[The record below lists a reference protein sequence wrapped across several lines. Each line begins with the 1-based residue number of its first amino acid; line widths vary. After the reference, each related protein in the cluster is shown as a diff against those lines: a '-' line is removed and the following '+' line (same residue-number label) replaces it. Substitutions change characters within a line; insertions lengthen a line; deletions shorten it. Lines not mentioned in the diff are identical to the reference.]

1 MTETIR
7 VFVAIELP
15 EAVRAAL
22 GVAVAE
28 ISASGARGV
37 RPVRPEGIHLT
48 LKFLGDIEPAKVGPL
63 TEAMEGA
70 ARSVAPFSLCLGDTG
85 FFPGPGASSPPRV
98 LWVGVTGQLQPLRD
112 LWTALEAATSDLGFA
127 RDRHGFSPHLTLA
140 RIRDGTPSGDR
151 QMAALALSRIQFA
164 DDLRIPVDSM
174 GLIRSTLG
182 PEGASYDR
190 VASARLIG

>member
-1 MTETIR
+1 MTETLR
-7 VFVAIELP
+7 AFVAIELP
-15 EAVRAAL
+15 EAVKAAV

-28 ISASGARGV
+28 ISATRGV

-48 LKFLGDIEPAKVGPL
+48 LKFLGDIDPAQVGPL
-63 TEAMEGA
+63 SEAMERA
-70 ARSVAPFSLCLGDTG
+70 ARAVAPFSLGLGDTG
-85 FFPGPGASSPPRV
+85 VFPGPRAPRV
-98 LWVGVTGQLQPLRD
+98 LWVGFTGQLAPLRE
-112 LWTALEAATSDLGFA
+112 LWGALEAATSALGFA
-127 RDRHGFSPHLTLA
+127 MDRRGFSPHLTLA

-151 QMAALALSRIQFA
+151 QMAAAALSKVQFA
-164 DDLRIPVDSM
+164 DDLQIPVDYI

>member
-7 VFVAIELP
+7 AFVAIELS
-15 EAVRAAL
+15 EVVRAAL
-22 GVAVAE
+22 AAAIAE

-48 LKFLGDIEPAKVGPL
+48 LKFLGDIEPAQVGPL
-63 TEAMEGA
+63 SEAMEGA

-85 FFPGPGASSPPRV
+85 VFPGPGSPARV
-98 LWVGVTGQLQPLRD
+98 LWVGVAGQLEPLRE
-112 LWTALEAATSDLGFA
+112 LWTALETATSDLGFA
-127 RDRHGFSPHLTLA
+127 RDRRGFSPHLTLA
-140 RIRDGTPSGDR
+140 RIRYGAPSEDR
-151 QMAALALSRIQFA
+151 QMATAALSSVRFA
-164 DDLRIPVDSM
+164 EDLQIPVDSI

-190 VASARLIG
+190 MARARLIG